1 MHQIKIFCCGLGAS
15 VASLVL
21 DVVVELGFDSRGLNV
36 VVELGFDSRVQNLCT
51 HMYTYTWNIKMKYE
65 N

>member
-1 MHQIKIFCCGLGAS
+1 MHQTKIFCCGLGAS

-36 VVELGFDSRVQNLCT
+36 VPELGFDSRVQNLCT
-51 HMYTYTWNIKMKYE
+51 HILEHTHTPFRYI
-65 N
+65 